1 MDSVEFLADPF
12 EAFRLQQKALL
23 IIIIKNYLN
32 DIGCGSVI
40 PLEIANSLLNDLC
53 HLSQTEFLE
62 NDITSVEF
70 CDVIM
75 SLLK

>member
-23 IIIIKNYLN
+23 IIIIKNHLN

-75 SLLK
+75 SSLK